1 MGPKHA
7 TQHNTIVLSIAA
19 LLNTRKLACITLLT
33 GPEQDL
39 HALRRGYPADQSLMN
54 NSEHP
59 RSFFFLPSDLR
70 L

>member
-19 LLNTRKLACITLLT
+19 LLNMRKLAYITLLT

-39 HALRRGYPADQSLMN
+39 DALR
-54 NSEHP
+54 
-59 RSFFFLPSDLR
+59 
-70 L
+70 

>member
-7 TQHNTIVLSIAA
+7 TQHNTIVLSVAA
-19 LLNTRKLACITLLT
+19 LLNTRKVADITLLT

-39 HALRRGYPADQSLMN
+39 DALRRGYPADQSLMN

-59 RSFFFLPSDLR
+59 RSFSLPSDLR